1 MESSL
6 AVPRKLRIGVISS
19 LIIVAF
25 GLAEFATHFLSFDS
39 EFLGVLLLPCG
50 AVVFA
55 AGLCGAFCGF
65 ATMFRVQGFYR
76 LVAVLSAMVSLYA
89 VVRCAGFFGWAINLP

>member
-6 AVPRKLRIGVISS
+6 AVPRKLQIAVICS
-19 LIIVAF
+19 LVIAAL
-25 GLAEFATHFLSFDS
+25 GLAEFATQFFPFDF
-39 EFLGVLLLPCG
+39 EFLGILSLPCG
-50 AVVFA
+50 AVIFGT
-55 AGLCGAFCGF
+55 GLCGAFCGF
-65 ATMFRVQGFYR
+65 ATMFRVKGFCR